1 MTEAVSEGEILAGI
15 REVVE
20 RHLELPE
27 ETRRRLDRSTR
38 LRDDL
43 ALDSLQMFTL
53 AVEVENFF
61 RVRLTPE
68 DDAAIVTAGDL
79 ITAVRRRLEQDAMDR
94 TA

>member
-1 MTEAVSEGEILAGI
+1 MTEAEILAGI

-20 RHLELPE
+20 RHLDLPAE
-27 ETRRRLDRSTR
+27 VRARLSDSTR

-53 AVEVENFF
+53 AVEVENRFL
-61 RVRLTPE
+61 VRLTPE

-79 ITAVRRRLEQDAMDR
+79 ARVVARQLQASPTA
-94 TA
+94 

>member
-1 MTEAVSEGEILAGI
+1 MTQTVSEGEILAGI
-15 REVVE
+15 REVVD
-20 RHLELPE
+20 RHLDLPQ
-27 ETRRRLDRSTR
+27 ETGQQLDRSTR

-53 AVEVENFF
+53 AVEVENHF

-79 ITAVRRRLEQDAMDR
+79 VTAVRNKLEQGRAD
-94 TA
+94 

>member
-1 MTEAVSEGEILAGI
+1 MTEAVSESEILAGV
-15 REVVE
+15 REVVDK
-20 RHLELPE
+20 HLNLSE
-27 ETRRRLDRSTR
+27 ETRQRLDLSTR

-53 AVEVENFF
+53 AVEVENHFL
-61 RVRLTPE
+61 VRLTPE

-79 ITAVRRRLEQDAMDR
+79 IAAVRRKLEQDAMDR